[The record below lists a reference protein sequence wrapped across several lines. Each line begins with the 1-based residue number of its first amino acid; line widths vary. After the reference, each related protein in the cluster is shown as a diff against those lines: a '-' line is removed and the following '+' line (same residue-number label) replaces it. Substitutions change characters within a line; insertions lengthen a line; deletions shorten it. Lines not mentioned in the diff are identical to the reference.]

1 MPALK
6 AAEDALKVLDKKQ
19 LDLLKAM
26 KKPPNVIRVVMKA
39 LCLIMYPNPTEK
51 VKNSETLKMEVD
63 WWAASMKMLGNPKLL
78 DELLEFKIE
87 NCEDQII
94 TNLGKYLNDPENVP
108 NLKIEVVENA
118 STACKCMIMWI
129 NGSYSFYYVNKRVKP
144 KKAALAASEA
154 EVKQLSAKLA
164 EKQKSLKAA
173 VDKVEA
179 LNSELQATI
188 RYK

>member
-19 LDLLKAM
+19 IDLLKAM

-51 VKNSETLKMEVD
+51 VKNAETLKMQVD
-63 WWAASMKMLGNPKLL
+63 WWAASMKLLGNPKLL

-87 NCEDQII
+87 NCDDQII
-94 TNLGKYLNDPENVP
+94 NNLGKYLNDPENVP

-129 NGSYSFYYVNKRVKP
+129 NGSYNFYHVNKKVKP

-154 EVKQLSAKLA
+154 
-164 EKQKSLKAA
+164 
-173 VDKVEA
+173 
-179 LNSELQATI
+179 
-188 RYK
+188 